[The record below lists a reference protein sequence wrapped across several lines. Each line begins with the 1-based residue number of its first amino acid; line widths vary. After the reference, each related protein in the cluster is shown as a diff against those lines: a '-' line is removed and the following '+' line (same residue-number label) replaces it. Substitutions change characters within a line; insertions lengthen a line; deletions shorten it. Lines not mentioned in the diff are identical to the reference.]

1 MSKRRVDARVA
12 SAALLFAALG
22 DQTRLTLLDRLSRGG
37 PASISTL
44 AEAFDVSRQ
53 AVTKHL
59 IVLSDAGVIDG
70 RREGREHVWAMNPSR
85 LIEAR
90 QHLDVIARG
99 WDDALAR
106 LKRHV
111 ESPPAGRGRSAS

>member
-1 MSKRRVDARVA
+1 MSKRRTEARLA
-12 SAALLFAALG
+12 GAALLFAALG
-22 DQTRLTLLDRLSRGG
+22 EQTRLTLLERLARDG

-44 AEAFDVSRQ
+44 AETVDVSRQ

-59 IVLSDAGVIDG
+59 IVLSEAGVIEG
-70 RREGREHVWAMNPSR
+70 HREGREHVWTMNPMR

-90 QHLDVIARG
+90 RHLETIASG

-111 ESPPAGRGRSAS
+111 EKG